1 MTLTINDAMTPTS
14 ILSTIQLNID
24 AAERARDRAFRQ
36 QDWTSV
42 EYWCGRVDAF
52 KESHKML
59 SLYLALNPVDESEN
73 DGPETIECRVY
84 GAEFSI

>member
-24 AAERARDRAFRQ
+24 AAERARDRAYRQ
-36 QDWTSV
+36 QDWTNV

-52 KESHKML
+52 KESQRTL
-59 SLYLALNPVDESEN
+59 SLYWALNPGEESGN
-73 DGPETIECRVY
+73 
-84 GAEFSI
+84 ASQQ

>member
-24 AAERARDRAFRQ
+24 AAERARDRAFRR

-52 KESHKML
+52 KESHKTL
-59 SLYLALNPVDESEN
+59 SLYWVLNPVDEV
-73 DGPETIECRVY
+73 GQ
-84 GAEFSI
+84 